1 LTHKRLKQHIKISVA
16 PGVEGNI
23 YTKTPYF
30 WQNVYG
36 FDNYFHVCSRV
47 HEKEKELE
55 WLAVNVKSHAV
66 TDVPKKTMNVVNP
79 MP

>member
-1 LTHKRLKQHIKISVA
+1 MVSTIIFMSAH
-16 PGVEGNI
+16 G
-23 YTKTPYF
+23 
-30 WQNVYG
+30 
-36 FDNYFHVCSRV
+36 RV

-55 WLAVNVKSHAV
+55 WLAVSVKSHAV

>member
-1 LTHKRLKQHIKISVA
+1 MLLELKGISTRKPYLGVKR
-16 PGVEGNI
+16 I
-23 YTKTPYF
+23 YIYNMVSTIIF
-30 WQNVYG
+30 MSAHG
-36 FDNYFHVCSRV
+36 RV

-55 WLAVNVKSHAV
+55 WLAVSVKSHAV